1 MTNAEYILA
10 TRLTLLQN
18 DKLEKDTDSCEAHEA
33 FHELCTATA
42 RCRFTPAAILARAN
56 TCDVTN
62 ETVVTFFYTC
72 QSGTA
77 TTYDWQ
83 QALEQADNKNF
94 AGFSDWRLPNK
105 KELWSIV
112 ALDRK
117 DPAINSAIFPNTPTP
132 NFWSSSPFSNN
143 NVWVQYF
150 DTGYTGAFRRIN
162 KAYVRLVRGGQ

>member
-77 TTYDWQ
+77 TTYTECFNRVQ
-83 QALEQADNKNF
+83 T
-94 AGFSDWRLPNK
+94 
-105 KELWSIV
+105 
-112 ALDRK
+112 
-117 DPAINSAIFPNTPTP
+117 IF
-132 NFWSSSPFSNN
+132 
-143 NVWVQYF
+143 NVWFSSGDLLRVIFQTSETPLY
-150 DTGYTGAFRRIN
+150 G
-162 KAYVRLVRGGQ
+162 RLCFYSC